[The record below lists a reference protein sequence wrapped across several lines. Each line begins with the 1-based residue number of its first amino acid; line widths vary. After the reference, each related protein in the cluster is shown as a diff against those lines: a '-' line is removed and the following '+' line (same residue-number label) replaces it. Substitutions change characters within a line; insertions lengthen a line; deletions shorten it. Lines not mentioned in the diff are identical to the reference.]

1 MVFSGGVLW
10 SLMFATALARTC
22 GVAALSCVPI
32 AFQVLIPL
40 YLLQPRAVEAFIP
53 LDGDYIQDVRG
64 ARGGVDFSGMRFGWK
79 GENTALLESHL
90 GPIQP
95 QWKHSC
101 SLSFG
106 VRDGNERVD
115 SRSIIQQEFLGDL
128 LALLRDD
135 EARRMVLKCVTDPTN
150 LLRVHQGL
158 LLVCVYQW
166 GYPPGHDAASWWTK
180 HRWVFYAERDPHQA
194 WRVMWGWREKIEAA
208 SRDHEW
214 PISSQLHAAYDQEGG
229 AWGGDRKLGE
239 LFDREPFWRLSP
251 QRPKVQ
257 NLGVDQ
263 LDWWP

>member
-1 MVFSGGVLW
+1 
-10 SLMFATALARTC
+10 
-22 GVAALSCVPI
+22 
-32 AFQVLIPL
+32 
-40 YLLQPRAVEAFIP
+40 
-53 LDGDYIQDVRG
+53 
-64 ARGGVDFSGMRFGWK
+64 
-79 GENTALLESHL
+79 
-90 GPIQP
+90 
-95 QWKHSC
+95 
-101 SLSFG
+101 
-106 VRDGNERVD
+106 
-115 SRSIIQQEFLGDL
+115 
-128 LALLRDD
+128 
-135 EARRMVLKCVTDPTN
+135 MVLKCVTDPTN

-166 GYPPGHDAASWWTK
+166 GYPRGHDAASWWTK
-180 HRWVFYAERDPHQA
+180 HRWVFYAERDAHQA